1 MMTTKRRI
9 SRCSVVMDVGAA
21 EDSLAMRPLWVAC
34 ETKTDFGEGEGNED
48 AQDSVVTDLEYKT
61 DTRSAD
67 TERSLQCDVLG
78 LSEEGQSSLSED
90 RYSPKSHAHL
100 EDVLVRLFQAS
111 RNWFTLRQQRQRTAP

>member
-34 ETKTDFGEGEGNED
+34 ETKTGFGEGEGNED
-48 AQDSVVTDLEYKT
+48 AQDSVVADLEYET

-67 TERSLQCDVLG
+67 TERPLQCDVLG
-78 LSEEGQSSLSED
+78 LNEERQYNLSEG
-90 RYSPKSHAHL
+90 RHSPRSHSHL
-100 EDVLVRLFQAS
+100 EDVVVRLFQAPCN
-111 RNWFTLRQQRQRTAP
+111 RFTLT